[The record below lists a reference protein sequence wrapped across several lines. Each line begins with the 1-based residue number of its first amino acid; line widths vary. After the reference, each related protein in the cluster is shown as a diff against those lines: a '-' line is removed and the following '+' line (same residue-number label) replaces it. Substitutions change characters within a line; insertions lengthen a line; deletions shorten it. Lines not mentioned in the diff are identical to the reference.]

1 MTKQQTNILKGVAI
15 LMMIFLHLFNRV
27 GADYHGLCQ
36 PLLYICERPLV
47 NIIANACHPVA
58 FFLILSGYGLSYV
71 WENKGNN
78 LRQQGRRILKLYISY
93 WIVMAIFVGMGCFIN
108 PAQYPGDFW
117 SIIGNITAVKTTWNY
132 ETWFLFPYVLLS
144 MTSMWL
150 FRMMD
155 RLGNKVSFIV
165 AFFLSFGSAFIIS
178 RCSAKEIDI
187 NPVINVVLVYC
198 DLLLDF
204 ILGALLYRYAARKK
218 IQHLRVWQ
226 ASALLVLLV
235 GLEMLS
241 STQADDS
248 FYAFFVILLILQF
261 PYQNRM
267 WGAFLANLGRHSM
280 PMWMCHTFLSIYLF
294 PNFIYGFRYPLL
306 IFVVLTALSYAISI
320 VVHRITVIIESALGL
335 SISDK
340 HTILTENNNE
350 RKDK

>member
-1 MTKQQTNILKGVAI
+1 MTKQQTNIIKGVAI
-15 LMMIFLHLFNRV
+15 LMMIFYHLFNRV
-27 GADYHGLCQ
+27 GSDYNGLCQ
-36 PLLYICERPLV
+36 PLLYIGERPLV

-58 FFLILSGYGLSYV
+58 FFLTLSGYGLSYV

-165 AFFLSFGSAFIIS
+165 AFLLSFGSAFIIS
-178 RCSAKEIDI
+178 RCSAKGIDI

-204 ILGALLYRYAARKK
+204 ILGALLYRYAVRKK
-218 IQHLRVWQ
+218 IQRLRVWQ
-226 ASALLVLLV
+226 ASALLVIIV

-241 STQADDS
+241 PTQADDS

-261 PYQNRM
+261 PYQNRPGGIPCQSRPSQYADVDVPHISEYLSLSQFHL
-267 WGAFLANLGRHSM
+267 WLPLPLAHLRDSDG
-280 PMWMCHTFLSIYLF
+280 I
-294 PNFIYGFRYPLL
+294 
-306 IFVVLTALSYAISI
+306 VLRDI
-320 VVHRITVIIESALGL
+320 HCSA
-335 SISDK
+335 
-340 HTILTENNNE
+340 
-350 RKDK
+350 

>member
-1 MTKQQTNILKGVAI
+1 MTKQQTNIIKGVAI
-15 LMMIFLHLFNRV
+15 LMMIFYHLFNRV
-27 GADYHGLCQ
+27 GSDYHGLCQ
-36 PLLYICERPLV
+36 PLLYIGECPLV

-71 WENKGNN
+71 WEK
-78 LRQQGRRILKLYISY
+78 KLYMSY

-155 RLGNKVSFIV
+155 RLGNKVSFII
-165 AFFLSFGSAFIIS
+165 AFLLSFGSAFIIS
-178 RCSAKEIDI
+178 RCSAKGIDI

-218 IQHLRVWQ
+218 IRRLRVWQ
-226 ASALLVLLV
+226 ASALLVIIV

-261 PYQNRM
+261 PYQNRPG
-267 WGAFLANLGRHSM
+267 GAFLANLGRHSM

-306 IFVVLTALSYAISI
+306 IFVILTALSYAISI
-320 VVHRITVIIESALGL
+320 VVLKLSAVLENLLGL
-335 SISDK
+335 STTRSNG
-340 HTILTENNNE
+340 T
-350 RKDK
+350 

>member
-1 MTKQQTNILKGVAI
+1 MTKQQTNIIKGVAI
-15 LMMIFLHLFNRV
+15 LMMIFYHLFNRV
-27 GADYHGLCQ
+27 GAEYHGLCH
-36 PLLYICERPLV
+36 PLLYIGERPLV

-108 PAQYPGDFW
+108 PAQYPRDFW
-117 SIIGNITAVKTTWNY
+117 SIIGN
-132 ETWFLFPYVLLS
+132 
-144 MTSMWL
+144 
-150 FRMMD
+150 
-155 RLGNKVSFIV
+155 
-165 AFFLSFGSAFIIS
+165 
-178 RCSAKEIDI
+178 
-187 NPVINVVLVYC
+187 
-198 DLLLDF
+198 F

-218 IQHLRVWQ
+218 IQRLRAWQ

-241 STQADDS
+241 PTQADDS

-320 VVHRITVIIESALGL
+320 VVLKSSAVLENLFKLHCNHNHIIN
-335 SISDK
+335 
-340 HTILTENNNE
+340 ILFL
-350 RKDK
+350 

>member
-1 MTKQQTNILKGVAI
+1 MTKQQTNIIKGVAI
-15 LMMIFLHLFNRV
+15 LMMIFYHLFNRV

-36 PLLYICERPLV
+36 PLLYIGERPLV
-47 NIIANACHPVA
+47 NVIANACHPVA

-71 WENKGNN
+71 WKNKGNN

-150 FRMMD
+150 FRIMD

-165 AFFLSFGSAFIIS
+165 AFLLSFGSAFIIS
-178 RCSAKEIDI
+178 RCSAKGIDI

-204 ILGALLYRYAARKK
+204 ILGALLYRYAARKE
-218 IQHLRVWQ
+218 IQRLRIWQ
-226 ASALLVLLV
+226 ASALLVIIV

-241 STQADDS
+241 PTQADDS

-261 PYQNRM
+261 PYQNLLG
-267 WGAFLANLGRHSM
+267 GAFLANLGRHSM

-320 VVHRITVIIESALGL
+320 VVLKSSAVLENLLGL
-335 SISDK
+335 STTRS
-340 HTILTENNNE
+340 T
-350 RKDK
+350 RK

>member
-1 MTKQQTNILKGVAI
+1 
-15 LMMIFLHLFNRV
+15 
-27 GADYHGLCQ
+27 
-36 PLLYICERPLV
+36 
-47 NIIANACHPVA
+47 
-58 FFLILSGYGLSYV
+58 
-71 WENKGNN
+71 
-78 LRQQGRRILKLYISY
+78 
-93 WIVMAIFVGMGCFIN
+93 MAIFVGLGCFIN
-108 PAQYPGDFW
+108 PAQNPGDFW

-165 AFFLSFGSAFIIS
+165 AFLLSFGSAFIIS
-178 RCSAKEIDI
+178 RCSAKEINI

-218 IQHLRVWQ
+218 IQRLRVWQ

-241 STQADDS
+241 PTQADDS

-267 WGAFLANLGRHSM
+267 WGHSL
-280 PMWMCHTFLSIYLF
+280 P
-294 PNFIYGFRYPLL
+294 
-306 IFVVLTALSYAISI
+306 ISA
-320 VVHRITVIIESALGL
+320 VAACRCGCATHF
-335 SISDK
+335 
-340 HTILTENNNE
+340 
-350 RKDK
+350 

>member
-1 MTKQQTNILKGVAI
+1 MTKQQTNIIKGVAI
-15 LMMIFLHLFNRV
+15 LMMIFLHLFNRM

-36 PLLYICERPLV
+36 PLLYIGERPLV

-71 WENKGNN
+71 WVNKGNN

-108 PAQYPGDFW
+108 PAQYPGYFW
-117 SIIGNITAVKTTWNY
+117 SIIGNVTAVKTTWNY

-144 MTSMWL
+144 MTSMCL

-165 AFFLSFGSAFIIS
+165 AFLLSFGSAFIIS
-178 RCSAKEIDI
+178 RCVSHGIDI
-187 NPVINVVLVYC
+187 NPILNVVLKYC
-198 DLLLDF
+198 ELLLNF
-204 ILGALLYRYAARKK
+204 ILGALLYRYTAQKP
-218 IQHLRVWQ
+218 IQRLRIWQ
-226 ASALLVLLV
+226 ASALLVIIV

-241 STQADDS
+241 PTMADDS

-261 PYQNRM
+261 PYQNQL
-267 WGAFLANLGRHSM
+267 GEVLANLGRHSM

-294 PNFIYGFRYPLL
+294 PNFIYGFRSPLL

-320 VVHRITVIIESALGL
+320 VVLKL
-335 SISDK
+335 SDV
-340 HTILTENNNE
+340 LENLF
-350 RKDK
+350 KLH